1 MIFSYSYTIN
11 SSYKEMAE
19 YVLKRLDKNKDGKL
33 TLDEMESILPNAQT
47 KQQMIELIAKYDLNK
62 DNGIDVQELRTMLE
76 SEKCSSD

>member
-1 MIFSYSYTIN
+1 
-11 SSYKEMAE
+11 MAE